1 MSKHC
6 MFCTL
11 LGMYMDVIFVCCLY
25 NGVTVDL
32 ANRQYSHIFFFLS
45 FFFFRDQLVSGLKD
59 KEVGSQFLLYVL
71 IVCIDSYFITINVCI
86 LYVD

>member
-1 MSKHC
+1 M
-6 MFCTL
+6 
-11 LGMYMDVIFVCCLY
+11 
-25 NGVTVDL
+25 
-32 ANRQYSHIFFFLS
+32 
-45 FFFFRDQLVSGLKD
+45 SGLKD